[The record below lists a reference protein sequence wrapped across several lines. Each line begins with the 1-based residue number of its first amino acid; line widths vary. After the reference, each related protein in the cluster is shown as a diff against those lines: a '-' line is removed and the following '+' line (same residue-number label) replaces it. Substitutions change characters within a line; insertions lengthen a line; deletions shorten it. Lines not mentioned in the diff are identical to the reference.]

1 MYLNFIYMIYLNLLL
16 ELTFIIRPS
25 SKRKERDKEKSD
37 YVHIVIAKYARYDN
51 CWSGNHRTLTAI
63 KRTIWKLSKAISIY
77 RYNYIL

>member
-51 CWSGNHRTLTAI
+51 C
-63 KRTIWKLSKAISIY
+63 
-77 RYNYIL
+77 